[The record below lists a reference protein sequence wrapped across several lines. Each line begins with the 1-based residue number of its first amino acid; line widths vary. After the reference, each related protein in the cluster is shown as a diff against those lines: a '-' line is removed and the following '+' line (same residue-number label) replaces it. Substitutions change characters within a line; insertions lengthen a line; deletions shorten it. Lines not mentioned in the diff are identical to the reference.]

1 MKNIS
6 GKTIRKLRESKGYSL
21 REFSKM
27 IYISKSSLQRYEQ
40 SSFPDD
46 EMLIKKIADTFNIT
60 VDELYEKSQEEN
72 ITKPTEKQITEMQF
86 GVKCLAFVLSFLTVF
101 VLIFILLYK

>member
-1 MKNIS
+1 
-6 GKTIRKLRESKGYSL
+6 
-21 REFSKM
+21 M

-86 GVKCLAFVLSFLTVF
+86 GVKGLAFVLSFLTVF

>member
-1 MKNIS
+1 
-6 GKTIRKLRESKGYSL
+6 
-21 REFSKM
+21 
-27 IYISKSSLQRYEQ
+27 
-40 SSFPDD
+40 
-46 EMLIKKIADTFNIT
+46 MLIKKIADTFNIT

-86 GVKCLAFVLSFLTVF
+86 GVKGLAFVLSFLTVF